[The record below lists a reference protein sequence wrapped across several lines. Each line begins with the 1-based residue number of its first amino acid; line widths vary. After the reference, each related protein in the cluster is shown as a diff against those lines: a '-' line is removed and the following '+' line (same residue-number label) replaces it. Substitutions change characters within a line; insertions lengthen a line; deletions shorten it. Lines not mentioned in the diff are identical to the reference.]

1 MHRVFISYSHKDKDD
16 LKVQNILKILK
27 NNGLTSTYD
36 KDLLGGWDFKKQ
48 IEVLISHCDVFIA
61 ILSENSEKSG
71 WVQAEIGYAMS
82 KNIPILPIS
91 IDETEPGH
99 MISQLQAPQWVG
111 SDEEKN
117 SIIRRYKLM
126 LEIEESNPTY
136 ECADNRHQRTEM
148 LVEYAS
154 NIIKLGFFGEIR
166 QIAGL
171 SSFHIPNKG
180 IHNSAW
186 DKRYSGMK
194 KPSDPELE
202 LLLKERKTLELHG
215 ESTKYYL
222 IINPDFSFKD
232 MNARKAR
239 IEELLNFLNDKKTTN
254 NVQIVVDTSIPYGR
268 NLTIVGDWFIADAYQ
283 STLDEGYSQTLFT
296 RHAPTARKQVEIF
309 DDQFNKLLKE
319 QERSDKSTVE
329 VVIDRLERILENL

>member
-1 MHRVFISYSHKDKDD
+1 MHRVFISYSHTDKDD
-16 LKVQNILKILK
+16 PKVHNILEVLK

-36 KDLLGGWDFKKQ
+36 KNLLGGWDFKKQ
-48 IEVLISHCDVFIA
+48 IEVLISHCDIFIA

-117 SIIRRYKLM
+117 SIIKRYKLM

-136 ECADNRHQRTEM
+136 ECADNRYQRTGM

-186 DKRYSGMK
+186 DKRYTGMK

-202 LLLKERKTLELHG
+202 LLLKERKTLQLHG
-215 ESTKYYL
+215 DATEYYL
-222 IINPDFSFKD
+222 IINPDFTFKNKD
-232 MNARKAR
+232 ARKAR
-239 IEELLNFLNDKKTTN
+239 IEELLEFLNVNIDNPNLK
-254 NVQIVVDTSIPYGR
+254 IVIDNTIHYGR
-268 NLTIVGDWFIADAYQ
+268 NLTIVGDWFTADAYH
-283 STLDEGYSQTLFT
+283 STLDDGYSQTLFT
-296 RHAPTARKQVEIF
+296 RHAPTVRKQVEIF
-309 DDQFNKLLKE
+309 DARFNELLNNQKI
-319 QERSDKSTVE
+319 SDMSSVQ
-329 VVIDRLERILENL
+329 VVIDRLESILKNL